1 MQVNAASFA
10 ASQVRSARPAGARAG
25 AVSGPRIIDAVA
37 TEERDDQRASAS
49 AAARR
54 ERVGESPSGN
64 RPADVLYVMFEQMG
78 GAATSV
84 WKGMHVNTVI

>member
-1 MQVNAASFA
+1 MQVNAASSA
-10 ASQVRSARPAGARAG
+10 DSQVRSARAAGRRVS
-25 AVSGPRIIDAVA
+25 AVSGPRVIDAVA
-37 TEERDDQRASAS
+37 TAERDEQRAS

-54 ERVGESPSGN
+54 ELAAESPAGN
-64 RPADVLYVMFEQMG
+64 RPADMLYVMFEQMG